1 MPLNSDTTNR
11 KNVLLLIQLRW
22 IAVTGQIVTIAVV
35 HFGLGIALPLD
46 SMALVLGAL
55 VALNLVSF
63 LWLRHR
69 IEVSRGALFLA
80 LALDV
85 AALTAQLYFSGGATN
100 PFTALYL
107 LQVTLAAAL
116 VGSRL
121 SWTLAVIALLCYI
134 GLIQFSQPLQL
145 GPENSDL
152 FRLYI
157 IGALACFALNAG
169 LLVFFLTRIARNLRT
184 RDARLAELKQREAEE
199 DHIVRMGLLASGAAH
214 ELGTPLASVA
224 VILGDWRRI
233 PQIQQDPELSQD
245 IDEMQAAVQ
254 RCKSIVSGILQ
265 SSGEARGEAPRVTT
279 VNRFVAEM
287 VGEWSAARSAAKLH
301 YENRFGEDV
310 AIVADSTLKQVV
322 FNLLD
327 NAFEASPKWIG
338 LTAERQGATLVL
350 RVSDSGPGFTPEM
363 IAQFGKPYRSTKGRT
378 GGGLGLFL
386 VVNVVRKLGGSVSA
400 QNRPEGG
407 AVVTVNLPLDTLEIE
422 THGHVE

>member
-22 IAVTGQIVTIAVV
+22 IAVIGQIVTIALV
-35 HFGLGIALPLD
+35 HFGLGIRLPLD

-55 VALNLVSF
+55 VVLNLLSF
-63 LWLRHR
+63 VWLRKR
-69 IEVSRGALFLA
+69 TEVSRSALFLA
-80 LALDV
+80 LLLDI

-107 LQVTLAAAL
+107 LQVTLAASL

-121 SWTLAVIALLCYI
+121 SWTLAVITLLCYL
-134 GLIQFSQPLQL
+134 GLTQFSRPLQL
-145 GPENSDL
+145 GPANGDL

-169 LLVFFLTRIARNLRT
+169 LLVFFLTRIARNLRN

-224 VILGDWRRI
+224 VILGDWRRM
-233 PQIQQDPELSQD
+233 PQFRQDPELLQD
-245 IDEMQAAVQ
+245 IEEMQAAVL

-287 VGEWSAARSAAKLH
+287 VGEWRAARSAAKLH
-301 YENRFGEDV
+301 YDNRFGRDV
-310 AIVADSTLKQVV
+310 SIVADSTLKQVV

-327 NAFEASPKWIG
+327 NAFEASPHWIG
-338 LTAERQGATLVL
+338 LTAEHEGETLVL
-350 RVSDSGPGFTPEM
+350 RVSDAGPGFTPEM
-363 IAQFGKPYRSTKGRT
+363 IEQFGKPYRSTKGRA
-378 GGGLGLFL
+378 GSGLGLFL
-386 VVNVVRKLGGSVSA
+386 VVNVVRKLGGSVTA

-422 THGHVE
+422 THGHVQ